1 MNTDVRSL
9 NYMAAAALIG
19 LMASTPALA
28 DGHGKAADARSEIM
42 LTAKAAM
49 KAAVPM
55 IKGQVPWDPAK
66 ALLAARALNAVSYA
80 IVKYVPEGSITGD
93 SEASPRIWQ
102 DMKGFRAAAM
112 KLREKSAGA
121 IEAVKMDAEEFAA
134 AIMEV
139 GKACKSC
146 HQTYR
151 EKK

>member
-1 MNTDVRSL
+1 MIPFPPFLKVVAVAALLGTTANSA
-9 NYMAAAALIG
+9 MAAE
-19 LMASTPALA
+19 T
-28 DGHGKAADARSEIM
+28 AADSRSEIM

-55 IKGQVPWDPAK
+55 IKGQTPWDPAK

-80 IVKYVPEGSITGD
+80 IVKYVPEGSITAD
-93 SEASPRIWQ
+93 SEASPKIWQ
-102 DMKGFRAAAM
+102 DMKGFQAAAM
-112 KLREKSAGA
+112 NLREKSAGA

-134 AIMEV
+134 ALMEV
-139 GKACKSC
+139 GKTCKGC